1 MRFGICYDIKKI
13 KDAEKAG
20 YDYFDGKLNAIAA
33 YTDEEFAQVL
43 ETVSSSSLKVER
55 CSLLY
60 PKTMAV
66 VGPAYNEDEMVAYL
80 RRAFSR
86 MNALGCDL
94 VVFGSGKSRMVPDG
108 MRWQD
113 AFAQLVEVTR
123 ITADIASE
131 YGVRIAIEHLNR
143 KETNMINTLTEAAA
157 LQAMV
162 SRKNVGL
169 LADSFHMWQEGE
181 DMAKIPLCAPLMHAH
196 IALKGTRGYPVEATD
211 EVKEFFSALKAAGY
225 DGTLS
230 VEGKTEDFFGDS
242 EKALEVMRALS

>member
-33 YTDEEFAQVL
+33 YSDEEFAEVL
-43 ETVSSSSLKVER
+43 EIVKSSSLKVER

-66 VGPAYNEDEMVAYL
+66 VGPAYNEEEMVAYL
-80 RRAFSR
+80 EKAFAR
-86 MNALGCDL
+86 MKALGCDL
-94 VVFGSGKSRMVPDG
+94 IVFGSGKSRMIPSGVK
-108 MRWQD
+108 WQD
-113 AFAQLVEVTR
+113 AFSQLVEVTR
-123 ITADIASE
+123 KTAEVASR

-143 KETNMINTLTEAAA
+143 KETNLINTLTEGAA

-162 SRKNVGL
+162 DRENVGL

-196 IALKGTRGYPVEATD
+196 IAVKGTRGYPVEATE
-211 EVKEFFSALKAAGY
+211 EVKEFFAALKAAGY

-242 EKALEVMRALS
+242 AKALEVMRALC